1 MKPVVQQVSL
11 CSGALNRAREAKGVQ
26 SWAVGETAPERKRKQ
41 IGSLMNSGGGA
52 DAMSEP
58 RLHNAEHPDVLFY
71 LLLHPGSRRVD
82 KSREET

>member
-41 IGSLMNSGGGA
+41 IGSLMNSGG
-52 DAMSEP
+52 EQT
-58 RLHNAEHPDVLFY
+58 RCLN
-71 LLLHPGSRRVD
+71 PGCITLSILTCYSTCSCIRAP
-82 KSREET
+82 EG